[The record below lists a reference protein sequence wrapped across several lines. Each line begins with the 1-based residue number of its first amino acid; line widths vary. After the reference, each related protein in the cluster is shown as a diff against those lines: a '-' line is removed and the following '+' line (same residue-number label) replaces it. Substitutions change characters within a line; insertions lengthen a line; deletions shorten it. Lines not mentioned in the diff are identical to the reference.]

1 MKIINTP
8 LDGLL
13 VFAPEIY
20 EDDRGYFFESWNKK
34 IFKELGLNYEFNQDN
49 QSLSK
54 YGVLRGLHFQNPP
67 YAQGKLVRVV
77 KGKVLDVVVDIRSD
91 SSTYGSHYKIELS
104 ETNKLIFWIP
114 PGFAH
119 GFITLENDTIFSY
132 KCTSV
137 YNKQSEQALLWSD
150 KTLNIDWQIKKP
162 IVSQKDQ
169 NAIKFLSFKSKF

>member
-34 IFKELGLNYEFNQDN
+34 IFKEFGLNYDFNQDN

>member
-34 IFKELGLNYEFNQDN
+34 IFKEFGLNYEFNQDN

-169 NAIKFLSFKSKF
+169 NAINFLSFKSKF

>member
-34 IFKELGLNYEFNQDN
+34 IFKEFGLNYEFNQDN

-67 YAQGKLVRVV
+67 HAQGKLVRVV
-77 KGKVLDVVVDIRSD
+77 KGKVLDVVVDIRKN

>member
-34 IFKELGLNYEFNQDN
+34 IFKEFGLNYEFNQDN

-104 ETNKLIFWIP
+104 GTNKLIFWIP

>member
-1 MKIINTP
+1 MKVINTP

-13 VFAPEIY
+13 VFTPEIY

-34 IFKELGLNYEFNQDN
+34 ILKKLGLNYEFNQDN

-67 YAQGKLVRVV
+67 HAQGKLVRVV

-137 YNKQSEQALLWSD
+137 YNKKSEQALLWSD
-150 KTLNIDWQIKKP
+150 ETLNIDWQIKKP

>member
-34 IFKELGLNYEFNQDN
+34 IFKEFGLNYEFNQDN

-150 KTLNIDWQIKKP
+150 KTLNIDWQIKYYP
-162 IVSQKDQ
+162 
-169 NAIKFLSFKSKF
+169 LPL

>member
-34 IFKELGLNYEFNQDN
+34 IFKKLGLNYEFNQDN

>member
-34 IFKELGLNYEFNQDN
+34 IFKKLGLNYEFNQDN

-67 YAQGKLVRVV
+67 YAQGKLVRVI

>member
-1 MKIINTP
+1 MKVINTP

-34 IFKELGLNYEFNQDN
+34 IFKEFGLNYEFNQDN

-67 YAQGKLVRVV
+67 NTQGKLVRVIS
-77 KGKVLDVVVDIRSD
+77 GSVLDVAVDLRKNSP
-91 SSTYGSHYKIELS
+91 TYGMHKSIILS
-104 ETNKLIFWIP
+104 EKNKIMFWIP

-119 GFITLENDTIFSY
+119 GFSTLENNTIFSY
-132 KCTSV
+132 KCSGV
-137 YNKQSEQALLWSD
+137 YDKKSEGSILWND
-150 KTLNIDWQIKKP
+150 PDLNIDWKIENP
-162 IVSQKDQ
+162 IVSEKDKKSERFI
-169 NAIKFLSFKSKF
+169 NFKSSF

>member
-1 MKIINTP
+1 M
-8 LDGLL
+8 
-13 VFAPEIY
+13 
-20 EDDRGYFFESWNKK
+20 
-34 IFKELGLNYEFNQDN
+34 
-49 QSLSK
+49 
-54 YGVLRGLHFQNPP
+54 
-67 YAQGKLVRVV
+67 
-77 KGKVLDVVVDIRSD
+77 LDVVVDIRSD

-169 NAIKFLSFKSKF
+169 NAINFLSFKSKF

>member
-34 IFKELGLNYEFNQDN
+34 IFKKLGLNYEFNQDN

-132 KCTSV
+132 KCTSI
-137 YNKQSEQALLWSD
+137 YNKKSEQALLWSD

>member
-1 MKIINTP
+1 MKIINMP

-34 IFKELGLNYEFNQDN
+34 IFKEFGLNYEFNQDN

-67 YAQGKLVRVV
+67 HAQGKLVRVV
-77 KGKVLDVVVDIRSD
+77 KGKVLDVVVDIRKN

>member
-1 MKIINTP
+1 MKVINTP

-162 IVSQKDQ
+162 LVSQKDQ

>member
-34 IFKELGLNYEFNQDN
+34 IFKEFGLDYEFNQDN

-137 YNKQSEQALLWSD
+137 YNKKSEQALLWSD
-150 KTLNIDWQIKKP
+150 ETLNIDWQIKKP

>member
-1 MKIINTP
+1 MKVINTP

-34 IFKELGLNYEFNQDN
+34 IFKEFGLNYEFNQDN

>member
-34 IFKELGLNYEFNQDN
+34 IFKKLGLNYEFNQDN

-67 YAQGKLVRVV
+67 HAQGKLVRVV

>member
-34 IFKELGLNYEFNQDN
+34 IFKEFGLNYDFNQDN

-77 KGKVLDVVVDIRSD
+77 KGKVLDVVVDIRKN

-137 YNKQSEQALLWSD
+137 YNKKSEQALLWSD
-150 KTLNIDWQIKKP
+150 ETLNIDWQIKKP

>member
-1 MKIINTP
+1 MKVINTP

>member
-34 IFKELGLNYEFNQDN
+34 IFKEFGLNYEFNQDN

-119 GFITLENDTIFSY
+119 GFLVLSDTADFEY
-132 KCTSV
+132 KCTAYYDS
-137 YNKQSEQALLWSD
+137 SDEGCLLWND
-150 KTLNIDWQIKKP
+150 TNLKIPWPIDNPILSEKDAVGSKLTDIK
-162 IVSQKDQ
+162 
-169 NAIKFLSFKSKF
+169 

>member
-1 MKIINTP
+1 MKVINTP

-34 IFKELGLNYEFNQDN
+34 IFKEFGLNYDFNQDN

>member
-1 MKIINTP
+1 MKVINTP

-13 VFAPEIY
+13 VFTPEIY

-34 IFKELGLNYEFNQDN
+34 IFKEFGLNYEFNQDN

-169 NAIKFLSFKSKF
+169 NAIKFLSFKSKY

>member
-67 YAQGKLVRVV
+67 HAQGKLVRVI

-104 ETNKLIFWIP
+104 ETNKLMFWIP

>member
-34 IFKELGLNYEFNQDN
+34 IFKEFGLNYEFNQDN

>member
-1 MKIINTP
+1 MKVINTP

-13 VFAPEIY
+13 VFVPEIY

-34 IFKELGLNYEFNQDN
+34 IFKELGLNYEFYQDN

-67 YAQGKLVRVV
+67 HAQGKLVRVV

-137 YNKQSEQALLWSD
+137 YNQQSEQALLWSD

>member
-34 IFKELGLNYEFNQDN
+34 IFKEFGLNYEFNQDN

-67 YAQGKLVRVV
+67 YAQGKLVRVI

>member
-34 IFKELGLNYEFNQDN
+34 IFKEFGLDYEFNQDN

>member
-1 MKIINTP
+1 MKVINTP

-34 IFKELGLNYEFNQDN
+34 IFKKLGLNYEFNQDN

-150 KTLNIDWQIKKP
+150 ETLNIDWQIKKP